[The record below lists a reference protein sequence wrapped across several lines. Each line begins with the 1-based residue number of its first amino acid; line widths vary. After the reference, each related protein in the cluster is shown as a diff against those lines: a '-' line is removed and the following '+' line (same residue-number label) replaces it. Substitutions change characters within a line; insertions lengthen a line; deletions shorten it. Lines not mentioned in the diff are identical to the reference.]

1 MKHLP
6 GHGLVI
12 DQTAL
17 SRPDRAGKV
26 NEAKGRRVDA
36 VAQAEAWLAEQ
47 GLTAWEVADLD
58 LGRRTRHAWW
68 TDDGAGFVPAS
79 HPGARPV
86 LVVDVP
92 APEETPAPRTPKE
105 IPAP

>member
-1 MKHLP
+1 MRHLP

-12 DQTAL
+12 DQAAL

-26 NEAKGRRVDA
+26 SEAKGRRVDA
-36 VAQAEAWLAEQ
+36 VAAAEAWLAEQ

-68 TDDGAGFVPAS
+68 HGEKGFVPAGYE
-79 HPGARPV
+79 GAQPV

-92 APEETPAPRTPKE
+92 APEETSTPRTPKG
-105 IPAP
+105 IPS